1 MKYPYSIRAS
11 ACALALFAAMG
22 AGPVLAQTSPVVLSD
37 VGPAPAEE
45 RDSAGAIVLE
55 TSRVPAQRAASQMG
69 AAPDTR
75 SMGAGPATSR
85 MSGER
90 ARYEAEAAR
99 IRQEEADLK
108 RKGAASVLE

>member
-1 MKYPYSIRAS
+1 M
-11 ACALALFAAMG
+11 
-22 AGPVLAQTSPVVLSD
+22 TD

-45 RDSAGAIVLE
+45 RDSAGAIVMEGSKVQAL
-55 TSRVPAQRAASQMG
+55 RDAQAARATNQMG

-75 SMGAGPATSR
+75 RMGSGPATSK
-85 MSGER
+85 MSSER